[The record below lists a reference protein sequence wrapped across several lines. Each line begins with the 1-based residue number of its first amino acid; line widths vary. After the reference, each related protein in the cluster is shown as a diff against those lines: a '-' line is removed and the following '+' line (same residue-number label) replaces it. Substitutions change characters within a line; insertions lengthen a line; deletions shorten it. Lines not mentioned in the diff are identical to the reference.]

1 VLTFSRAVRIHLCTA
16 PVDFRKGHFG
26 LVGVVRS
33 TLAGDPLEH
42 VWVFYNARRTDLK
55 LLWFEHGGFVLAH
68 KKLARGRYRIPAAT
82 GTGGSVRM
90 TSAELGALLEG
101 IDLSQCRRLPRWNPP
116 EAGTKT

>member
-1 VLTFSRAVRIHLCTA
+1 VLTFSRQVRIHLATA

-26 LVGVVRS
+26 LSGVVRGP
-33 TLAGDPLEH
+33 LAGDPLQH

-68 KKLARGRYRIPAAT
+68 KKLARGRYRIPEAT
-82 GTGGSVRM
+82 GPSVRM

-101 IDLSQCRRLPRWNPP
+101 IDLSQCLRLPRWNPP
-116 EAGTKT
+116 EAGAKT